1 MDESVPAAVEK
12 AQASDDT
19 STEVV
24 DAASAPTAAIAKAA
38 AEDNGHMQRDQQDH
52 GVGAGESGPFAG
64 TADDGSLFSAAAA
77 TTTSTTDTDNTA
89 PSGHATG
96 EHKEP
101 TSPTDLAASP
111 RSGATGFVAPSSY
124 LRPLAAT
131 RDREGP
137 HRTGNQPFTASESG
151 AKRPMHPLDR
161 EQREGLVS
169 GFRSASWK
177 NSMLGYLYGYML
189 PRKHWLMVYT
199 ARN

>member
-1 MDESVPAAVEK
+1 MDESVPAVEK

-77 TTTSTTDTDNTA
+77 TPTTTDTDNTT

-101 TSPTDLAASP
+101 TSPTDLATSP

-169 GFRSASWK
+169 GSRSASWK
-177 NSMLGYLYGYML
+177 NSMLGYSYGYTL
-189 PRKHWLMVYT
+189 ARKHWLIVYT